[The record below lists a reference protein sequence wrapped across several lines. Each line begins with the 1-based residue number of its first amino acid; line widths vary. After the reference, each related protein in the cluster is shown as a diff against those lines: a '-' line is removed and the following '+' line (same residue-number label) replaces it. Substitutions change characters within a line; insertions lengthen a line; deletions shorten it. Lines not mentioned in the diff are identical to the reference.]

1 MNRWLPWIGVALA
14 IIGSA
19 RANDDNP
26 GSLWDHKR
34 ANPLTDRTAKAE
46 GDLITILISESS
58 VSSFSA
64 STSATKSDKN
74 AIDKLVVPIFKGLL
88 GGVNTSG
95 SSGATSTTG
104 GSGNTTQ
111 SGKLTAR
118 LTAIVKQ
125 VLPNG
130 TMLIEGTRAIRVN
143 KETQL
148 FRLSGVIRRDD
159 IRPDNTLLSESLA
172 DARIEVDGKGQV
184 SDRTRRGV
192 ITRLLD
198 WLF

>member
-1 MNRWLPWIGVALA
+1 
-14 IIGSA
+14 
-19 RANDDNP
+19 
-26 GSLWDHKR
+26 
-34 ANPLTDRTAKAE
+34 
-46 GDLITILISESS
+46 
-58 VSSFSA
+58 
-64 STSATKSDKN
+64 
-74 AIDKLVVPIFKGLL
+74 
-88 GGVNTSG
+88 
-95 SSGATSTTG
+95 
-104 GSGNTTQ
+104 
-111 SGKLTAR
+111 
-118 LTAIVKQ
+118 
-125 VLPNG
+125 
-130 TMLIEGTRAIRVN
+130 MLIEGTRAIRVN